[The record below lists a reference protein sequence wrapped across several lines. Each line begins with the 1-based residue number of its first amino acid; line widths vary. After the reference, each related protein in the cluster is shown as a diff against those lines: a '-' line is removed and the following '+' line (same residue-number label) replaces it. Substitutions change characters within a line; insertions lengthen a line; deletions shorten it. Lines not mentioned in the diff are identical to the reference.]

1 MGSLGSDIGLR
12 ALLASRTALET
23 IGHNVSNA
31 NTPGFSRQRIDLGT
45 SRPQNMRG
53 LVLGSGVRAD
63 SVTRTVDELL
73 NNRIVKQT
81 SSLSRL
87 DAQLTEMTSVE
98 ALLDEPGGEGIGALL
113 DQMFGS
119 LSSLS
124 ANTQDVVYRTGA
136 VQGAVELTNR
146 LHQVIDQVDQLQ
158 RDAQAKAG
166 FLASDINI
174 KAERVLR
181 LNQEIVKTEATG
193 VPSNDL
199 RDERDQVVRELA
211 KLIDVTVRE
220 DSSGTVRLHVD
231 GQLLVGAQKA
241 HRLTVE
247 AGDQGALTLRLEG
260 AARGI
265 EPRGGELAG
274 VVNFARGFVNDLRA
288 ELNSYA
294 GNLVLEFNRQHS
306 TGVGLDGGFK
316 VLKGQSPVPDVDG
329 DGDLRDLLL
338 GAAQLDFP
346 AQGGELFVTIVDD
359 ASGDLR
365 QVRIPVDPARDSV
378 GSFLDR
384 LDAIPELS
392 ASLDGFGRIAIVAE
406 SGKTFHFGRPLDSRP
421 DEQGTFGGGHAS
433 ATMPFRTPVALPPG
447 GTLQLQGASGAFN
460 VTFDPLDFAN
470 IAAATAEEI
479 AAAINQD
486 PGAIANSIR
495 AVVTGDR
502 VSLQTSGTGS
512 SEAFTINGGTAL
524 SSLGLT
530 AGVYTGQDV
539 AVAVAASG
547 EYTGDTNRRWTFEP
561 SGDGVIGTTPGLTLT
576 VRDENGALVSTL
588 EVGESYSSGTPL
600 QVADGVSVS
609 FTGGEVRATE
619 GDTFTLD
626 VIADSDTADVLVA
639 FGLNSLFTGTDAST
653 IQVLE
658 SIQRDPTQFAA
669 SATGAVGDSGALR
682 GMLQLQHAEVQGLGG
697 SFGEFYSTLV
707 GGVGFEISSTRS
719 AAEVET
725 FLVESLEER
734 RQSIA
739 GVNVDEEL
747 VNMLAFEQAFNAAA
761 QFMQVVNQMQ
771 DEVLR
776 LV

>member
-1 MGSLGSDIGLR
+1 MASLGSDIGLR

-45 SRPQNMRG
+45 SRPQNLRG
-53 LVLGSGVRAD
+53 LQLGAGVRAD

-98 ALLDEPGGEGIGALL
+98 ALLDEPGGEGLGALL
-113 DQMFGS
+113 DEMFGS
-119 LSSLS
+119 LSALS
-124 ANTQDVVYRTGA
+124 ANTEDIVYRTGA
-136 VQGAVELTNR
+136 VQGAIGLTNR
-146 LHQVIDQVDQLQ
+146 LHQVIDEVDQLQ
-158 RDAQAKAG
+158 RDAQSKAG
-166 FLASDINI
+166 FLASDVNI
-174 KAERVLR
+174 KAERILK
-181 LNQEIVKTEATG
+181 LNQEITKTEATG
-193 VPSNDL
+193 VPANDL
-199 RDERDQVVRELA
+199 RDQRDQVVRELS
-211 KLIDVTVRE
+211 KLVDVSVRE
-220 DSSGTVRLHVD
+220 DSAGTVRIQVD
-231 GQLLVGAQKA
+231 GQLLVGAQNV

-247 AGDQGALTLRLEG
+247 AGDRGAMTLRLEG
-260 AARGI
+260 ASRDI

-288 ELNSYA
+288 ELNAYA
-294 GNLVLEFNRQHS
+294 RSLVLEFNRIHS

-316 VLKGQSPVPDVDG
+316 TLNGQSPVPDVDG

-338 GAAQLDFP
+338 GAPEFEFP
-346 AQGGELFVTIVDD
+346 VQGGELFMTIVDD
-359 ASGDLR
+359 GSGEMR
-365 QVRIPVDPARDSV
+365 QVRIPVDPSRDSV

-384 LDAIPELS
+384 LDALPEIS
-392 ASLDGFGRIAIVAE
+392 ASLDGFGRVSIVAE
-406 SGKTFHFGRPLDSRP
+406 SGKTFHFGRPLDAHP

-433 ATMPFRTPVALPPG
+433 VTMPFRAPVSLPPG
-447 GTLQLQGASGAFN
+447 GTLLLQGATSAFAVAFN
-460 VTFDPLDFAN
+460 PADFEN
-470 IAAATAEEI
+470 ISTATAEEI
-479 AAAINQD
+479 AAVINQD

-502 VSLQTSGTGS
+502 VALQTSGSGN
-512 SEAFTINGGTAL
+512 SETFAINGGTAL
-524 SSLGLT
+524 SSLGLA
-530 AGVYTGQDV
+530 AGTYAGQDV
-539 AVAVAASG
+539 AVAVTMSG
-547 EYTGDTNRRWTFEP
+547 EYTGDTNRRWTFES

-576 VRDENGALVSTL
+576 VRDESGALVSTL
-588 EVGESYSSGTPL
+588 EVGENYSSGAPL
-600 QVADGVSVS
+600 QVADGVSVA
-609 FTGGEVRATE
+609 FTGGEVRASE
-619 GDTFTLD
+619 GDVFTVD
-626 VIADSDTADVLVA
+626 VIADSDTSDVLVA
-639 FGLNSLFTGTDAST
+639 FGLNNLFQGVDAAT

-658 SIQRDPTQFAA
+658 SIQRDPAEFAA
-669 SATGAVGDSGALR
+669 SSSGAVGDSGALR
-682 GMLQLQHAEVQGLGG
+682 DMLDLQHKDVAGLGG

-707 GGVGFEISSTRS
+707 GGIGFEISSTRS

-761 QFMQVVNQMQ
+761 QFLQVINQMQ
-771 DEVLR
+771 DEVMR

>member
-31 NTPGFSRQRIDLGT
+31 NTPGFSRQRIDLGS
-45 SRPQNMRG
+45 SRPQNLRG
-53 LVLGSGVRAD
+53 LQLGSGVRAD

-81 SSLSRL
+81 ASLSRL

-98 ALLDEPGGEGIGALL
+98 ALLDEPGGEGLGALL
-113 DQMFGS
+113 DEMFGS
-119 LSSLS
+119 LSALS
-124 ANTQDVVYRTGA
+124 ANTEDIVYRTGA
-136 VQGAVELTNR
+136 VQGAIGLTNR
-146 LHQVIDQVDQLQ
+146 LHQVIDEVDQLQ
-158 RDAQAKAG
+158 RDAQSKAG

-174 KAERVLR
+174 KAERVLK
-181 LNQEIVKTEATG
+181 LNQEITKVEATG
-193 VPSNDL
+193 VPANDL
-199 RDERDQVVRELA
+199 RDQRDQVVRELA
-211 KLIDVTVRE
+211 KLVDISVRE
-220 DSSGTVRLHVD
+220 DSAGTVRLQVD
-231 GQLLVGAQKA
+231 GQLLVGAQNV
-241 HRLTVE
+241 HHLTVE
-247 AGDQGALTLRLEG
+247 TGDRGEMTLRLDG
-260 AARGI
+260 AAREI

-294 GNLVLEFNRQHS
+294 RSLVLEFNRIHS
-306 TGVGLDGGFK
+306 TGVDLDGGFK
-316 VLKGQSPVPDVDG
+316 TLNGQNPVPDVDG

-338 GAAQLDFP
+338 GAPEFDFP
-346 AQGGELFVTIVDD
+346 VQSGELFMTIVDD
-359 ASGDLR
+359 DSGDVR

-378 GSFLDR
+378 GAFLDR
-384 LDAIPELS
+384 LDAIPEIA
-392 ASLDGFGRIAIVAE
+392 ASLDGFGRVSIVAE
-406 SGKTFHFGRPLDSRP
+406 SGKTFHFARPLDLHP

-433 ATMPFRTPVALPPG
+433 ATMTFGTPVALATG
-447 GTLQLQGASGAFN
+447 STLLLQGASSAFA
-460 VTFDPLDFAN
+460 VTFDPVDFEN
-470 IAAATAEEI
+470 IATASAEEI
-479 AAAINQD
+479 AAVINQD

-495 AVVTGDR
+495 AVVSGDR
-502 VSLQTSGTGS
+502 VAIQTSGTGGA
-512 SEAFTINGGTAL
+512 EGFTINGGTAL
-524 SSLGLT
+524 GSLGLT
-530 AGVYTGQDV
+530 AGTYTGQDV
-539 AVAVAASG
+539 AVSVNMSG

-561 SGDGVIGTTPGLTLT
+561 SGDGVIGTTPGLTLN

-588 EVGESYSSGTPL
+588 EVGDNYSSGSLL

-609 FTGGEVRATE
+609 FTGGEIRATE
-619 GDTFTLD
+619 GDVFTLD

-639 FGLNSLFTGTDAST
+639 FGLNSLFQGTDAST
-653 IQVLE
+653 IQVQE
-658 SIQRDPTQFAA
+658 SIQRDPARFAA
-669 SATGAVGDSGALR
+669 SSTGAVGDSGALR
-682 GMLQLQHAEVQGLGG
+682 EMLNLQHTDVDALGG

-707 GGVGFEISSTRS
+707 GGIGFEISSTRS

-761 QFMQVVNQMQ
+761 QFLQVINQMQ
-771 DEVLR
+771 DEVMR